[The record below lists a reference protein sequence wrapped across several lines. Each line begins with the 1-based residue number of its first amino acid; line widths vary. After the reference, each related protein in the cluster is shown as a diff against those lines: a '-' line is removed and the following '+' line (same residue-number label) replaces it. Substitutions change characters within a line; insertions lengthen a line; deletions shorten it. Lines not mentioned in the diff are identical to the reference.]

1 MPVTRYETLEEAE
14 QDLPASP
21 DPETGLR
28 TAIALSRMDEATR
41 RGIRISQRG
50 VHRYREIWEGEAD
63 RERYALEQLRR
74 VETE

>member
-1 MPVTRYETLEEAE
+1 MPITRYKTLEEAE
-14 QDLPASP
+14 RDLPASP

-50 VHRYREIWEGEAD
+50 IHRYREIWDGEAE

-74 VETE
+74 GDYL